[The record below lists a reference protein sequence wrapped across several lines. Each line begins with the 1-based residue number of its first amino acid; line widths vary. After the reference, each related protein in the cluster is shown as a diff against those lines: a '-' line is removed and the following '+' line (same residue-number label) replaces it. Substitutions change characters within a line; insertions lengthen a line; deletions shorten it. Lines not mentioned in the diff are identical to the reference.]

1 MSLLCVRGHCGR
13 GRDSLSPPGGT
24 EANFLCLPLSPRN
37 VRVIT
42 GSKDLQNVNITLHIL
57 FRPVTSQLPRIFT
70 SIGEDYDERV
80 LPSITTEIF
89 ESVVARFD
97 AGELITQRELV
108 SRRSS
113 QKQWKPN
120 RWLSRAGSVEGQIPS
135 GKAEQQKKAAIISA
149 EGDSKAAELIANS
162 LATAANGLIELRK
175 LDAAED
181 IAYQLSSSRN
191 ITYLRAGQS
200 VLLQLPQILLIVEA
214 ELRKCTVDVLSAHI
228 FSCLRLLRIQLVK
241 RAKLQG
247 SPDKFNTYVTLKV
260 QNVKSTTVAVRGDQ
274 PSWEQDFMFEISRLD
289 LGLSV
294 EVWNK
299 GLIWDT
305 MVGTVWIALKTIR
318 QSDEEGPGEW
328 STLEAETLMKD
339 DEICGTKN
347 PTPHKI
353 LLDTR
358 FELPFDIPEEEA
370 RYWTYK
376 LEQINAL
383 GADNEYSSQE
393 ESQRKPLPTAAAQ
406 CCIT

>member
-1 MSLLCVRGHCGR
+1 MSLLCVR
-13 GRDSLSPPGGT
+13 
-24 EANFLCLPLSPRN
+24 
-37 VRVIT
+37 
-42 GSKDLQNVNITLHIL
+42 
-57 FRPVTSQLPRIFT
+57 
-70 SIGEDYDERV
+70 
-80 LPSITTEIF
+80 
-89 ESVVARFD
+89 
-97 AGELITQRELV
+97 
-108 SRRSS
+108 
-113 QKQWKPN
+113 
-120 RWLSRAGSVEGQIPS
+120 
-135 GKAEQQKKAAIISA
+135 
-149 EGDSKAAELIANS
+149 
-162 LATAANGLIELRK
+162 
-175 LDAAED
+175 
-181 IAYQLSSSRN
+181 
-191 ITYLRAGQS
+191 
-200 VLLQLPQILLIVEA
+200 
-214 ELRKCTVDVLSAHI
+214 
-228 FSCLRLLRIQLVK
+228 VK
-241 RAKLQG
+241 RAKFQG

-328 STLEAETLMKD
+328 STLEAETLMKN

-383 GADNEYSSQE
+383 ADDNEYSSQE
-393 ESQRKPLPTAAAQ
+393 ESQRKLLPTAAAQ
-406 CCIT
+406 CSFEDPDSAVDDRDSDYRSETSNSAPPPYHTTTQPTRLHTSSLCQCHCHSSYFFREVPETPAMTLCRVMTLITQSVGPSAPLAVVGMAPPVM

>member
-1 MSLLCVRGHCGR
+1 MSLLCVR
-13 GRDSLSPPGGT
+13 
-24 EANFLCLPLSPRN
+24 
-37 VRVIT
+37 
-42 GSKDLQNVNITLHIL
+42 
-57 FRPVTSQLPRIFT
+57 
-70 SIGEDYDERV
+70 
-80 LPSITTEIF
+80 
-89 ESVVARFD
+89 
-97 AGELITQRELV
+97 
-108 SRRSS
+108 
-113 QKQWKPN
+113 
-120 RWLSRAGSVEGQIPS
+120 
-135 GKAEQQKKAAIISA
+135 
-149 EGDSKAAELIANS
+149 
-162 LATAANGLIELRK
+162 
-175 LDAAED
+175 
-181 IAYQLSSSRN
+181 
-191 ITYLRAGQS
+191 
-200 VLLQLPQILLIVEA
+200 
-214 ELRKCTVDVLSAHI
+214 
-228 FSCLRLLRIQLVK
+228 VK
-241 RAKLQG
+241 RAKFQG

-339 DEICGTKN
+339 DEICGTRN

-376 LEQINAL
+376 WEQINAL

-406 CCIT
+406 CCK

>member
-1 MSLLCVRGHCGR
+1 MDPIAGAAAAPAERKEGAAVWRRFAGVSAMSLLCVR
-13 GRDSLSPPGGT
+13 
-24 EANFLCLPLSPRN
+24 
-37 VRVIT
+37 
-42 GSKDLQNVNITLHIL
+42 
-57 FRPVTSQLPRIFT
+57 
-70 SIGEDYDERV
+70 
-80 LPSITTEIF
+80 
-89 ESVVARFD
+89 
-97 AGELITQRELV
+97 
-108 SRRSS
+108 
-113 QKQWKPN
+113 
-120 RWLSRAGSVEGQIPS
+120 
-135 GKAEQQKKAAIISA
+135 
-149 EGDSKAAELIANS
+149 
-162 LATAANGLIELRK
+162 
-175 LDAAED
+175 
-181 IAYQLSSSRN
+181 
-191 ITYLRAGQS
+191 
-200 VLLQLPQILLIVEA
+200 
-214 ELRKCTVDVLSAHI
+214 
-228 FSCLRLLRIQLVK
+228 VK
-241 RAKLQG
+241 RAKFQG

-328 STLEAETLMKD
+328 STLEAETLMKG

-383 GADNEYSSQE
+383 GADNEYSIQE
-393 ESQRKPLPTAAAQ
+393 ESPRKPLPTAAAQ
-406 CCIT
+406 CSFEDPDSAVDDRDSDYRSETSNSIPPPYHTTSQPNASAHQFLVPVRLPQQLLRQGSPRDSCNDSVQSYDLDYPERRALRWVLGTEHFLFPACRSQDAADIKDLGALTSGGIHWRYSSRMDHAAAILCRFSVFFSLSHTSMFIHFHQ